1 MLGDL
6 GPARAA
12 RLTHRKPPTV
22 HQPTGRLTVI
32 QLHTE
37 APPKPPWGAPCNGC
51 GQCCLAEPCPLGV
64 LASRRR
70 RGECVAL
77 EWTAGRYRCG
87 LLRAPLAHL
96 LGRASKSASWL
107 DTPLRALAR
116 RWIAAGSGCDADI
129 ETLPRN
135 EQKPPAA

>member
-1 MLGDL
+1 MAAPRVIAIHAAA
-6 GPARAA
+6 PA
-12 RLTHRKPPTV
+12 KPA
-22 HQPTGRLTVI
+22 L
-32 QLHTE
+32 
-37 APPKPPWGAPCNGC
+37 GAPCNGC

-70 RGECVAL
+70 SGECAAL
-77 EWTAGRYRCG
+77 EWQHDRYRCG

-96 LGRASKSASWL
+96 LGRPRKTPVWL

-129 ETLPRN
+129 EPA
-135 EQKPPAA
+135 PPGTPAPKTPAP